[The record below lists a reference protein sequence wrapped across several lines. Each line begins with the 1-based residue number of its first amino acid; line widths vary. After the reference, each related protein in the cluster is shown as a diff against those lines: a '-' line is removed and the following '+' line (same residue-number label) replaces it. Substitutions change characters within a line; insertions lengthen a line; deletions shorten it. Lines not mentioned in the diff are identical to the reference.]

1 MTTIIVVVVV
11 ALVFFVAVCV
21 VAFMIWKREA
31 EMRTDS
37 IRAIE
42 ENLERL
48 TQEMSPEQEAQDRQ
62 SFAEKEAGIS
72 YMESLIAQSAAGR
85 SAGRRTRRPG
95 QDPFEWVR
103 ANGETVRSSGA
114 DQEKPFRINPA
125 PDFEEDRQE
134 ESDRGEGLDPYDS
147 GLTDS
152 ETVLRGTVQNDE
164 PDDEKAGAA
173 ESGDHGSG
181 MAEQPAADTADPE
194 AADAQGPSQ
203 IHDRHDDT
211 DIGDDTAERASAGA
225 SGSESGPGVK
235 EPVPETEICRKKS
248 ALTEMQKML
257 KELDVP
263 ELRKMPEMQMY
274 ADADAGKTELSAEV
288 AETTDEGSEI
298 CRSGNEDHENHDD
311 REGQHD
317 EKESY
322 EISLD
327 LIDEM
332 DIDSEQEQMP
342 PARMGYDVGR
352 SGRKYTASE
361 LEKLIKE

>member
-1 MTTIIVVVVV
+1 MTAIIVVVVV

-48 TQEMSPEQEAQDRQ
+48 TQEMSPEQDAQDRQ
-62 SFAEKEAGIS
+62 VFAEKEAGIS

-85 SAGRRTRRPG
+85 PAGRRTRRRE

-103 ANGETVRSSGA
+103 ANGEAVWSSSGSE
-114 DQEKPFRINPA
+114 QEKP
-125 PDFEEDRQE
+125 DH
-134 ESDRGEGLDPYDS
+134 GEGFDPYDS
-147 GLTDS
+147 GLADS
-152 ETVLRGTVQNDE
+152 EAVLNCTLQNE
-164 PDDEKAGAA
+164 PDNGKTEAA
-173 ESGDHGSG
+173 ASGDHGADR
-181 MAEQPAADTADPE
+181 AELPAADTADPE
-194 AADAQGPSQ
+194 SADIQESSQ
-203 IHDRHDDT
+203 MHDIRDDAGIDDDT
-211 DIGDDTAERASAGA
+211 DSSGEDALAEKTV
-225 SGSESGPGVK
+225 SEDG
-235 EPVPETEICRKKS
+235 RKKS

-263 ELRKMPEMQMY
+263 ELRKMPEMQM
-274 ADADAGKTELSAEV
+274 
-288 AETTDEGSEI
+288 
-298 CRSGNEDHENHDD
+298 SGNEDHGD
-311 REGQHD
+311 REEQQD

-327 LIDEM
+327 FIDEM
-332 DIDSEQEQMP
+332 DIASEQEQMP
-342 PARMGYDVGR
+342 ASRMGYDVGR

>member
-1 MTTIIVVVVV
+1 MTAIIVVVVV

-48 TQEMSPEQEAQDRQ
+48 TQEMSPEQDAQDRQ
-62 SFAEKEAGIS
+62 VFAEKEAGIS

-85 SAGRRTRRPG
+85 PAGRRTRRRE

-103 ANGETVRSSGA
+103 ANGEAVWSSSGSE
-114 DQEKPFRINPA
+114 QEKP
-125 PDFEEDRQE
+125 DH
-134 ESDRGEGLDPYDS
+134 GEGFDPYDS
-147 GLTDS
+147 GLADS
-152 ETVLRGTVQNDE
+152 ETILNCTLQNE
-164 PDDEKAGAA
+164 PDNGKTEDAA
-173 ESGDHGSG
+173 SGDHGTDR
-181 MAEQPAADTADPE
+181 AELPAADTADPE
-194 AADAQGPSQ
+194 HADIQESSQ
-203 IHDRHDDT
+203 MHDIHDDAG
-211 DIGDDTAERASAGA
+211 IGDDTDSSGEDALAEKTV
-225 SGSESGPGVK
+225 SEGG
-235 EPVPETEICRKKS
+235 RKKS

-263 ELRKMPEMQMY
+263 ELRKMPELQM
-274 ADADAGKTELSAEV
+274 
-288 AETTDEGSEI
+288 
-298 CRSGNEDHENHDD
+298 SGNEDHGD
-311 REGQHD
+311 REEQQD

-327 LIDEM
+327 FIDEM
-332 DIDSEQEQMP
+332 DIASEQEQMP
-342 PARMGYDVGR
+342 ASRMGYDVGR

>member
-1 MTTIIVVVVV
+1 MTAIIVVVVV

-48 TQEMSPEQEAQDRQ
+48 TQEMSPEQDAQDRQ
-62 SFAEKEAGIS
+62 VFAEKEAGIS

-85 SAGRRTRRPG
+85 PAGRRTRRRE

-103 ANGETVRSSGA
+103 ANGEAVWSSSGSE
-114 DQEKPFRINPA
+114 QEKP
-125 PDFEEDRQE
+125 DH
-134 ESDRGEGLDPYDS
+134 GEGFDPYDS
-147 GLTDS
+147 GLADS
-152 ETVLRGTVQNDE
+152 ELILNCTLQNE
-164 PDDEKAGAA
+164 PDNGKTEDAA
-173 ESGDHGSG
+173 SGDHGADR
-181 MAEQPAADTADPE
+181 AELPAADTADPE
-194 AADAQGPSQ
+194 HADIQESSQ
-203 IHDRHDDT
+203 MHDIHDDAG
-211 DIGDDTAERASAGA
+211 IGDDTDSSGEDALAEKMV
-225 SGSESGPGVK
+225 SEGG
-235 EPVPETEICRKKS
+235 RKKS

-263 ELRKMPEMQMY
+263 ELRKMPELQM
-274 ADADAGKTELSAEV
+274 
-288 AETTDEGSEI
+288 
-298 CRSGNEDHENHDD
+298 SGNEDHGD
-311 REGQHD
+311 REEQQD

-327 LIDEM
+327 FIDEM
-332 DIDSEQEQMP
+332 DIASEQEQMP
-342 PARMGYDVGR
+342 ASRMGYDVGR

>member
-1 MTTIIVVVVV
+1 MTAIIVVVVV

-48 TQEMSPEQEAQDRQ
+48 TQEMSPEQDAQDRQ
-62 SFAEKEAGIS
+62 VFAEKEAGIS
-72 YMESLIAQSAAGR
+72 CMESLIAQSAAGR
-85 SAGRRTRRPG
+85 PAGRRTRRRE

-103 ANGETVRSSGA
+103 ANGEAVWSSSGSE
-114 DQEKPFRINPA
+114 QEKPFRIHPS
-125 PDFEEDRQE
+125 PDFEDDQQE
-134 ESDRGEGLDPYDS
+134 KPDHGEGFDPYDS
-147 GLTDS
+147 GLADS
-152 ETVLRGTVQNDE
+152 ETILNCTLQNE
-164 PDDEKAGAA
+164 PDNGKTEAA
-173 ESGDHGSG
+173 ASGDHGADR
-181 MAEQPAADTADPE
+181 AELPAADTADPE
-194 AADAQGPSQ
+194 PADIQESSQ
-203 IHDRHDDT
+203 MHDIRDDAGIDDDT
-211 DIGDDTAERASAGA
+211 DSSGEDALAEKTV
-225 SGSESGPGVK
+225 SEDG
-235 EPVPETEICRKKS
+235 RKKS

-263 ELRKMPEMQMY
+263 ELRKMPEMQM
-274 ADADAGKTELSAEV
+274 
-288 AETTDEGSEI
+288 
-298 CRSGNEDHENHDD
+298 SGNEDHGD
-311 REGQHD
+311 REEQQD

-327 LIDEM
+327 FIDEM
-332 DIDSEQEQMP
+332 DIASEQEQMP
-342 PARMGYDVGR
+342 ASRMGYDVGR

>member
-48 TQEMSPEQEAQDRQ
+48 TQEMSSEQEIQDRQ
-62 SFAEKEAGIS
+62 SFAGKEAGIS
-72 YMESLIAQSAAGR
+72 YMESLIEQSAAGK

-103 ANGETVRSSGA
+103 ANGETVRSSSGSE
-114 DQEKPFRINPA
+114 QEKPFRIKPV
-125 PDFEEDRQE
+125 PDFEEGRQE
-134 ESDRGEGLDPYDS
+134 KPDRGEGFDPYDLA
-147 GLTDS
+147 LTDS
-152 ETVLRGTVQNDE
+152 DTVPDGISQNEQDNGQ
-164 PDDEKAGAA
+164 AGAA
-173 ESGDHGSG
+173 ERGYHGDDMAELPEDGAADAETADAQEPSQMRDRHAGSG
-181 MAEQPAADTADPE
+181 MDDDADSGTS
-194 AADAQGPSQ
+194 ADAAVSEGGKVVRTPVQG
-203 IHDRHDDT
+203 
-211 DIGDDTAERASAGA
+211 
-225 SGSESGPGVK
+225 
-235 EPVPETEICRKKS
+235 TEVCRKKT

-263 ELRKMPEMQMY
+263 ELRTAPKTQKE
-274 ADADAGKTELSAEV
+274 ADAGATGLSAEAT
-288 AETTDEGSEI
+288 AERPEMREH
-298 CRSGNEDHENHDD
+298 GNEDHEHYDD
-311 REGQHD
+311 REEQHD

>member
-48 TQEMSPEQEAQDRQ
+48 TQEMSPEQEMQDRQ
-62 SFAEKEAGIS
+62 GFAEREAGIS

-85 SAGRRTRRPG
+85 SAGRKTRRPG

-103 ANGETVRSSGA
+103 ANGETVRSSSGSE
-114 DQEKPFRINPA
+114 QEKPFRINPA

-134 ESDRGEGLDPYDS
+134 KPDRGEGFDPYDF

-152 ETVLRGTVQNDE
+152 ETVRDGIPQND
-164 PDDEKAGAA
+164 PDNGKAGAA
-173 ESGDHGSG
+173 ESGDHGDD
-181 MAEQPAADTADPE
+181 MAELPAGG
-194 AADAQGPSQ
+194 AADAETADVQEPLQMRGRYG
-203 IHDRHDDT
+203 DAGMDD
-211 DIGDDTAERASAGA
+211 DADGGASADA
-225 SGSESGPGVK
+225 AVPEDGSEEGTL
-235 EPVPETEICRKKS
+235 TEKTGADVCRKKS

-263 ELRKMPEMQMY
+263 ELRKMPEMHM
-274 ADADAGKTELSAEV
+274 DADAAAGETELSKEAAAEMP
-288 AETTDEGSEI
+288 GMQK
-298 CRSGNEDHENHDD
+298 SGNEDHDDHDD
-311 REGQHD
+311 HKEQYD

-327 LIDEM
+327 FIDEM

-342 PARMGYDVGR
+342 AARMGYDVGR

>member
-1 MTTIIVVVVV
+1 MTAIIVVVVV

-48 TQEMSPEQEAQDRQ
+48 TQEMSPEQDAQDRQ
-62 SFAEKEAGIS
+62 VFAEKEAGIS

-85 SAGRRTRRPG
+85 PAGRRTRRRE

-103 ANGETVRSSGA
+103 ANGEAVWSSSGSE
-114 DQEKPFRINPA
+114 QEKP
-125 PDFEEDRQE
+125 DH
-134 ESDRGEGLDPYDS
+134 GEGFDPYDS
-147 GLTDS
+147 GLADS
-152 ETVLRGTVQNDE
+152 ETILNCTLQNE
-164 PDDEKAGAA
+164 PDNGKTEDAA
-173 ESGDHGSG
+173 SGDHGADR
-181 MAEQPAADTADPE
+181 AELPAADTADPE
-194 AADAQGPSQ
+194 SADIQESSQ
-203 IHDRHDDT
+203 MHDIRDDAGIDDDT
-211 DIGDDTAERASAGA
+211 DSSGEDALAEKTV
-225 SGSESGPGVK
+225 SEDG
-235 EPVPETEICRKKS
+235 RKKS

-263 ELRKMPEMQMY
+263 ELRKMPEMQM
-274 ADADAGKTELSAEV
+274 
-288 AETTDEGSEI
+288 
-298 CRSGNEDHENHDD
+298 SGNEDHGD
-311 REGQHD
+311 REEQQD

-327 LIDEM
+327 FIDEM
-332 DIDSEQEQMP
+332 DIASEQEQMP
-342 PARMGYDVGR
+342 ASRMGYDVGR

>member
-48 TQEMSPEQEAQDRQ
+48 TQEMSPEQEMQDRQ
-62 SFAEKEAGIS
+62 HFAEKEAGIS

-103 ANGETVRSSGA
+103 ANGETVRSSGS
-114 DQEKPFRINPA
+114 DQEKPFRINPE
-125 PDFEEDRQE
+125 PDFEEDRRE
-134 ESDRGEGLDPYDS
+134 ESDRGEGSDPYGF

-152 ETVLRGTVQNDE
+152 ENVLKGTMQNE
-164 PDDEKAGAA
+164 PDNVKAGAA

-194 AADAQGPSQ
+194 TADAQGPSQ
-203 IHDRHDDT
+203 IHDRYDDT
-211 DIGDDTAERASAGA
+211 DIGDDTDDRTSAGA
-225 SGSESGPGVK
+225 SDSGSGTGVRT
-235 EPVPETEICRKKS
+235 PVPEAEICRKKS

-257 KELDVP
+257 KELEVP
-263 ELRKMPEMQMY
+263 ELRNMPETQMD
-274 ADADAGKTELSAEV
+274 ADADAGETELSAE
-288 AETTDEGSEI
+288 AADEGSEI
-298 CRSGNEDHENHDD
+298 RRSGDEDHENHDD
-311 REGQHD
+311 REEQHD

-342 PARMGYDVGR
+342 TARMGYDVGR